1 MSHPP
6 SNRIRFFTYY
16 QVCAKCMQNTSGPCP
31 QNFFVTATQSA
42 QGGTN
47 GKVQILI
54 EKQGL
59 FMTMYNYM
67 FETELLITMTQF
79 MKLTLP
85 HK

>member
-1 MSHPP
+1 
-6 SNRIRFFTYY
+6 
-16 QVCAKCMQNTSGPCP
+16 MQNTSGPCP

-85 HK
+85 HE

>member
-1 MSHPP
+1 M
-6 SNRIRFFTYY
+6 
-16 QVCAKCMQNTSGPCP
+16 P
-31 QNFFVTATQSA
+31 QNFFVTAAQSA

-67 FETELLITMTQF
+67 FETELLITMT
-79 MKLTLP
+79 TV
-85 HK
+85 HEADITT